1 MRSDYPLVCRLVFG
15 GFVEM
20 EIVWKEL
27 AGFMQNQ
34 HAWER
39 DF

>member
-1 MRSDYPLVCRLVFG
+1 MVFG
-15 GFVEM
+15 GFVELVV
-20 EIVWKEL
+20 VWKEL

-39 DF
+39 DL